1 VYLYCLYIPLS
12 KLGVKRPRSC
22 YALGKCSSLA
32 RGVGLPL
39 QCGEAY
45 CRMPVLPL
53 PLKRVRAYRNKTALS
68 VPAPAQNDC
77 VAGVPICIE
86 DVPATVGWRDT
97 YRTTEPQQLKPQ
109 HQQNQNTKL
118 RKKRTLV
125 FCQNAHR
132 RPESFL
138 ESRRRCIDHLQ
149 CQRFACTRRENKTVP
164 LRRREHNVK
173 LVARSR
179 WSPDSTDSALFCDKP
194 WAIGG
199 VRGDPVLSI
208 Q

>member
-109 HQQNQNTKL
+109 HQQNQNTNL
-118 RKKRTLV
+118 RKKT
-125 FCQNAHR
+125 NS
-132 RPESFL
+132 SFL
-138 ESRRRCIDHLQ
+138 PKRPSPPRKFLGIAPTMHRSLAMSEVRMH
-149 CQRFACTRRENKTVP
+149 T
-164 LRRREHNVK
+164 
-173 LVARSR
+173 AR
-179 WSPDSTDSALFCDKP
+179 K
-194 WAIGG
+194 
-199 VRGDPVLSI
+199 
-208 Q
+208 

>member
-1 VYLYCLYIPLS
+1 ML
-12 KLGVKRPRSC
+12 RSREM
-22 YALGKCSSLA
+22 LWLA

-118 RKKRTLV
+118 RKTRTLV
-125 FCQNAHR
+125 FA
-132 RPESFL
+132 
-138 ESRRRCIDHLQ
+138 
-149 CQRFACTRRENKTVP
+149 KTPIAAPKVSWN
-164 LRRREHNVK
+164 RADDASITCN
-173 LVARSR
+173 
-179 WSPDSTDSALFCDKP
+179 
-194 WAIGG
+194 
-199 VRGDPVLSI
+199 VRGSHAHGEKIRPCRCDGESTM
-208 Q
+208 